1 MSSKETVAN
10 ALCQLETIF
19 LGGNYHDENL
29 CTSLNIVRNELQEI
43 DKQSNS
49 ISSDVK
55 NQLLLVL
62 QSFEVNLFRQCLLRI
77 FAEMSSTI
85 VFTFF
90 DTIRFQLMID
100 LETNPSM
107 SDFYLKIS
115 LAWLTNDS
123 TINYL
128 IQKSLPSSNEMN
140 IDEQFLNLFCCIS
153 TRAVFYKT
161 SGSSSLCV
169 SRKTTPTF
177 FESTDTT
184 DRLLRAFITYL
195 NGYFIDDRQHSESV
209 TLILKWLLNMAD
221 IYGYIPYFVKTNYPE
236 AILEWMKK
244 TRDYNDKISL
254 ETWFLVINIFYNFAR
269 HRIGVKALNK
279 LKALDILKEWKNRY
293 FTELPSTDMM
303 KTFEDTVL
311 AYYLLYVL
319 LLEPKEMKQE
329 RISSIEN
336 VLDHIIERTVQAFN
350 SSQFNCG
357 LYNVTEYLAGLAKL
371 GVNDKFL
378 LYFISKDGIL
388 DLFIRKFLEFN
399 QSCTRNDNVES
410 TDLNTLICAS
420 LYTIFWS
427 ISFQSDYSTKLKEN
441 NEFIEFVQQVS
452 TNESTDENIVAMKRA
467 AKGILFNLDL
477 IQTDL
482 QPIDDT
488 DTDDDH
494 VKAMISYA
502 HKDTKLCQ
510 TLVSKLE
517 GRVRG
522 DVWVDFIKLQP
533 PYEDDWEEI
542 ACAITQCDVVLMLV
556 TENYCTSKSCRREV
570 IHADKRNKRIIP
582 IYQGKE
588 YQPEDW
594 FEIRVGS
601 ATFVRFG
608 DGKSDE
614 KVMETLLNLIHA
626 TDKRK
631 RSFNKTTSHEAPTSI
646 NQQQTVAYIVP
657 SPVLSVSPVL
667 PRTQPISSPM
677 MENLRPQAMRFEST
691 SDTTPNQSLPTIN
704 RKPVEQWTNAELLNF
719 LQLPPTMLDLSSG
732 QAALTY
738 IRLLTNDDSLV
749 DEYETRMRHRG
760 FSRDQ
765 FANAITSLRSLRSLS
780 NIEETSTLLPNQ
792 WTYEEIKCW
801 FRQNLLSDYLF
812 NIFTFDNGDEFLTYA
827 TLVTQTP
834 TRIDVEYDRLKSLI
848 QNRYNPQDPFALDE
862 YARFVNAMKK
872 LIIRSQSSSSISSHT
887 TEEPAQ
893 CTIS

>member
-1 MSSKETVAN
+1 
-10 ALCQLETIF
+10 
-19 LGGNYHDENL
+19 
-29 CTSLNIVRNELQEI
+29 
-43 DKQSNS
+43 
-49 ISSDVK
+49 
-55 NQLLLVL
+55 
-62 QSFEVNLFRQCLLRI
+62 
-77 FAEMSSTI
+77 
-85 VFTFF
+85 
-90 DTIRFQLMID
+90 
-100 LETNPSM
+100 
-107 SDFYLKIS
+107 
-115 LAWLTNDS
+115 
-123 TINYL
+123 
-128 IQKSLPSSNEMN
+128 
-140 IDEQFLNLFCCIS
+140 
-153 TRAVFYKT
+153 
-161 SGSSSLCV
+161 
-169 SRKTTPTF
+169 
-177 FESTDTT
+177 
-184 DRLLRAFITYL
+184 
-195 NGYFIDDRQHSESV
+195 
-209 TLILKWLLNMAD
+209 
-221 IYGYIPYFVKTNYPE
+221 
-236 AILEWMKK
+236 
-244 TRDYNDKISL
+244 
-254 ETWFLVINIFYNFAR
+254 
-269 HRIGVKALNK
+269 
-279 LKALDILKEWKNRY
+279 
-293 FTELPSTDMM
+293 
-303 KTFEDTVL
+303 
-311 AYYLLYVL
+311 
-319 LLEPKEMKQE
+319 
-329 RISSIEN
+329 
-336 VLDHIIERTVQAFN
+336 QAFN

-399 QSCTRNDNVES
+399 TSCTRNDNVES

-738 IRLLTNDDSLV
+738 IRLLTNDDSL
-749 DEYETRMRHRG
+749 
-760 FSRDQ
+760 
-765 FANAITSLRSLRSLS
+765 
-780 NIEETSTLLPNQ
+780 
-792 WTYEEIKCW
+792 EIKCW